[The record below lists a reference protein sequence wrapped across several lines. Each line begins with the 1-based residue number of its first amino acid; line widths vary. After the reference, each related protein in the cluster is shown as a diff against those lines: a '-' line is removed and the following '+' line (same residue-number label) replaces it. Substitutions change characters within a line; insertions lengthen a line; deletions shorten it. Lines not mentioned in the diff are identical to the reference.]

1 VAQAAATLCGTVAP
15 IKWIVNSRKL
25 AQADAVSPRLEYSPV
40 ARRRGGK
47 LTPKG
52 RQTRARIV
60 EAAAELMLE
69 QGVAETTI
77 EHVRDAAE
85 VSSSQVYHY
94 FADKQALVLAVI
106 DYQSDTIVGGQ
117 QPLFDQLDTLEGLR
131 SWRDFLVEHQRRLG
145 GRGGCPLGSLGV
157 ELAEIDDAARIRV
170 AASFARWEAGIR
182 SGLRA
187 MHTEGRLAPDA
198 DPDALAVALLAA
210 LQGGLLLT
218 QLNRDT
224 RPLEQS
230 LDAVLS
236 LVESLTSRL
245 EQRPDRLPAHGSVAS
260 DGSTPRSSGGEVPRD
275 RARDDGR

>member
-1 VAQAAATLCGTVAP
+1 MVGLVVVIVILRGVGMAGATAELEIGRVTIGTVTP
-15 IKWIVNSRKL
+15 EKWIVNSRKL
-25 AQADAVSPRLEYSPV
+25 TEAGAMSSRLEYSPL
-40 ARRRGGK
+40 ARRRGK
-47 LTPKG
+47 LTAKG
-52 RQTRARIV
+52 RQTRARIID
-60 EAAAELMLE
+60 AAAELMLE

-77 EHVRDAAE
+77 EHVRDTAG

-106 DYQSDTIVGGQ
+106 DHQSDTIVGGQ
-117 QPLFDQLDTLEGLR
+117 QPLFDRLDTLEGLR
-131 SWRDFLVEHQRRLG
+131 SWRDFLVEHQRSLG
-145 GRGGCPLGSLGV
+145 CRGGCPLGSLGA
-157 ELAEIDDAARIRV
+157 ELAEIDDAARARV

-182 SGLRA
+182 SGLLA
-187 MHTEGRLAPDA
+187 MHSAGRLAPHA

-236 LVESLTSRL
+236 LVESL
-245 EQRPDRLPAHGSVAS
+245 AS
-260 DGSTPRSSGGEVPRD
+260 
-275 RARDDGR
+275 